1 MVCCGPYMKFL
12 CQSILILANTAFIMA
27 QGMYLGGQADLL
39 ACDWLDRPDECGKHR
54 KFYSFVMLT
63 LMCPILLVPDF
74 QKLSVFSS
82 AFVVFC
88 VVSLISIFAFEI
100 YAIYNRSQGIAMQM
114 TYSDADGQVRVA
126 TPEQV
131 DQAYDFNIFE
141 FTFFPLFLGEVMS
154 IFEGNVALLNVYSQQ
169 NQPRT
174 MFK

>member
-114 TYSDADGQVRVA
+114 TYSDADG
-126 TPEQV
+126 
-131 DQAYDFNIFE
+131 
-141 FTFFPLFLGEVMS
+141 
-154 IFEGNVALLNVYSQQ
+154 
-169 NQPRT
+169 
-174 MFK
+174 